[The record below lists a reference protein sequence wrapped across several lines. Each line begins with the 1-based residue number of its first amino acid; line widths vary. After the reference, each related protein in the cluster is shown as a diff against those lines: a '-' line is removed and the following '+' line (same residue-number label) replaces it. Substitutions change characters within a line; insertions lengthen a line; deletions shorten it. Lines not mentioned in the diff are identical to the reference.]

1 MADGFRVRSVLI
13 VLFLSY
19 IIFPLSEDNK
29 DTLLNRT
36 TSRSNHFWT
45 RNVTKYLCR
54 QRFTSKA
61 LNVINRNGFHKSR
74 HLLQPNCVATFQI
87 SRLILS
93 GDISTN
99 PGPPTTDTD
108 VNVSKDHLNFKLNN
122 KGLKVCHLN
131 VRSLPAHLDEIQAL
145 IQINGFD
152 LFLMTETWLNSTWE
166 DTLINIDGYD
176 IFRCDRI
183 NRGGGAAVYIKNSLI
198 CKRIFL
204 LDDTC
209 NTEYVCLEV
218 KQHCSGP
225 KMAFIVLYRPPNSPA
240 HCYNNI
246 TMLIQAASYR
256 YNEVI
261 VAGDFNIDLFKNT
274 DVRLSKIFQ
283 DAGLEQI
290 VKCATRVFEGTETL
304 IDHVYTTHPHRII
317 DIKVPVYGLTDHYPV
332 CFVHKAGRGKHRKYR
347 HETITYRNFKH
358 FCQEAFLNDL
368 NTAPWS
374 LLDVFHDV
382 NEKLDTW
389 NSLFMSI
396 VDQHAPI
403 VTRRVKNKEL
413 NEWMTPEIMEQ
424 IRIRDQL
431 KSRGKHDIPARTM
444 YKQTRNHVVRLIASA
459 KSNYFKQKIM
469 ENKHDVKNLWKIL
482 KRVAPTKPTKKSPA
496 YIEVDGTQISKPE
509 EMANAF
515 NQYFTS
521 ISAPTT
527 SDNVDSTEFETLLSE
542 FTESRSF
549 NTPPLF
555 VIPPITGS
563 IVEQDLRTISLNKA
577 TGLDGISIRLLK
589 SALPAISPSLEN
601 INNASISS
609 GIFPDAFK
617 KAKVTPVHKKESTH
631 QRGNFHPISVLPILS
646 KPLERH
652 VSLAFHEHLKT
663 NKLLYINQ
671 SAYRANHSCETALLN
686 ITDKWLK
693 EMDDS
698 KLVGTV
704 FMDLSKA
711 FDLVNHD
718 VLRSKLAKYHLSP
731 KALEW
736 FTSYLSNRSQRCF
749 ISGSLSSP
757 LELKLGV
764 PQGSI
769 LGPTLFSIYIN
780 DLPLALKK
788 AEVDIYADDTTIWSS
803 GNTCE
808 EIQLKLQDTLD
819 SAGKWFKANG
829 MMPNTT
835 KTKQLLI
842 GTAQKLS
849 HADKDS
855 LDLLLNNTR
864 LDEATDEKILGV
876 KIDKHL
882 KWDQH
887 IDYLINKLN
896 SRICLLKRAKGYLT
910 LHCRKMLYNAIIKPI
925 LEYCCTVWG
934 NCSKENLI
942 RLLRIQKR
950 CARLILDAKF
960 SDNSVKL
967 FTKLGWLPIDDIIRS
982 RKLDLLH
989 KISFGHC
996 PDYFIPYIHYLKD
1009 THNYNTKATTKN
1021 NLVLPKCKRISG
1033 CRTFHTSATRL
1044 WNNVDVSIRD
1054 TTSHKQFAGK
1064 VRQKLLRQNATLEHF
1079 VISSTF

>member
-1 MADGFRVRSVLI
+1 
-13 VLFLSY
+13 
-19 IIFPLSEDNK
+19 
-29 DTLLNRT
+29 
-36 TSRSNHFWT
+36 
-45 RNVTKYLCR
+45 
-54 QRFTSKA
+54 
-61 LNVINRNGFHKSR
+61 
-74 HLLQPNCVATFQI
+74 
-87 SRLILS
+87 
-93 GDISTN
+93 
-99 PGPPTTDTD
+99 
-108 VNVSKDHLNFKLNN
+108 
-122 KGLKVCHLN
+122 
-131 VRSLPAHLDEIQAL
+131 
-145 IQINGFD
+145 
-152 LFLMTETWLNSTWE
+152 
-166 DTLINIDGYD
+166 
-176 IFRCDRI
+176 
-183 NRGGGAAVYIKNSLI
+183 
-198 CKRIFL
+198 
-204 LDDTC
+204 
-209 NTEYVCLEV
+209 
-218 KQHCSGP
+218 
-225 KMAFIVLYRPPNSPA
+225 
-240 HCYNNI
+240 
-246 TMLIQAASYR
+246 
-256 YNEVI
+256 
-261 VAGDFNIDLFKNT
+261 
-274 DVRLSKIFQ
+274 
-283 DAGLEQI
+283 
-290 VKCATRVFEGTETL
+290 
-304 IDHVYTTHPHRII
+304 
-317 DIKVPVYGLTDHYPV
+317 
-332 CFVHKAGRGKHRKYR
+332 
-347 HETITYRNFKH
+347 
-358 FCQEAFLNDL
+358 
-368 NTAPWS
+368 
-374 LLDVFHDV
+374 
-382 NEKLDTW
+382 
-389 NSLFMSI
+389 
-396 VDQHAPI
+396 
-403 VTRRVKNKEL
+403 
-413 NEWMTPEIMEQ
+413 
-424 IRIRDQL
+424 
-431 KSRGKHDIPARTM
+431 
-444 YKQTRNHVVRLIASA
+444 
-459 KSNYFKQKIM
+459 
-469 ENKHDVKNLWKIL
+469 
-482 KRVAPTKPTKKSPA
+482 
-496 YIEVDGTQISKPE
+496 
-509 EMANAF
+509 
-515 NQYFTS
+515 
-521 ISAPTT
+521 
-527 SDNVDSTEFETLLSE
+527 
-542 FTESRSF
+542 
-549 NTPPLF
+549 
-555 VIPPITGS
+555 
-563 IVEQDLRTISLNKA
+563 
-577 TGLDGISIRLLK
+577 
-589 SALPAISPSLEN
+589 
-601 INNASISS
+601 
-609 GIFPDAFK
+609 
-617 KAKVTPVHKKESTH
+617 
-631 QRGNFHPISVLPILS
+631 
-646 KPLERH
+646 
-652 VSLAFHEHLKT
+652 
-663 NKLLYINQ
+663 
-671 SAYRANHSCETALLN
+671 
-686 ITDKWLK
+686 
-693 EMDDS
+693 
-698 KLVGTV
+698 
-704 FMDLSKA
+704 MDLSKA

-819 SAGKWFKANG
+819 SAGKWFKANS